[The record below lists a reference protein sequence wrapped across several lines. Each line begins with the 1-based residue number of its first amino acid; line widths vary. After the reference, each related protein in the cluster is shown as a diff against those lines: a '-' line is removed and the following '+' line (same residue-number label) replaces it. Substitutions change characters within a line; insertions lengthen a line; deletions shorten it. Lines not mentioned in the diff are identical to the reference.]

1 MVDVDVSP
9 RTPVCNDLAD
19 SPRHLSCTHGS
30 RPAPASYLSPP
41 PNMADETIFERDGAV
56 AVLTFNRPEAR
67 NAMTWGMYEALGET
81 CERVDADDSIRVLVL
96 RGAGDRAFVSGTD
109 IRQFLQFKTREDAL
123 GYEARLDQSIGRLY
137 QLKKPSIAMLQ
148 GEAVGGGLFMAISCD
163 VRIAAEHVRF
173 GVPVARTL
181 GNFPQPAN
189 YSRLVAAIGIVRAR
203 NLVLTAR
210 LMKADEAAAVG
221 LVDEVVPMDQLEA
234 RVLEQAQRMA
244 KHAPLTMAA
253 IKEAARRQTET
264 FAISDSEEL
273 MLSCYLSED
282 FQEGVRAFLEK
293 RPANW
298 QSR

>member
-1 MVDVDVSP
+1 
-9 RTPVCNDLAD
+9 
-19 SPRHLSCTHGS
+19 
-30 RPAPASYLSPP
+30 
-41 PNMADETIFERDGAV
+41 MADQTIFERDGAV

-67 NAMTWGMYEALGET
+67 NAMTWEMYEALGET

-109 IRQFLQFKTREDAL
+109 IRQFLEFKTREDAL
-123 GYEARLDQSIGRLY
+123 GYEARLDKSIGRLY

-148 GEAVGGGLFMAISCD
+148 GDAVGGGLFMAISCD

-210 LMKADEAAAVG
+210 LMKADEAVAVG
-221 LVDEVVPMDQLEA
+221 MIDEVVAMDQLEA
-234 RVLEQAQRMA
+234 KVMEQAQRMA
-244 KHAPLTMAA
+244 RHAPLTMAA
-253 IKEAARRQTET
+253 IKEAARHQTET
-264 FAISDSEEL
+264 FAIEDSEEL
-273 MLSCYLSED
+273 MLSCYLSAD

-298 QSR
+298 QSK

>member
-1 MVDVDVSP
+1 
-9 RTPVCNDLAD
+9 
-19 SPRHLSCTHGS
+19 
-30 RPAPASYLSPP
+30 
-41 PNMADETIFERDGAV
+41 MADETIFERDGAV

-67 NAMTWGMYEALGET
+67 NAMTWEMYEALGET

-109 IRQFLQFKTREDAL
+109 IRQFLEFKTREDAL
-123 GYEARLDQSIGRLY
+123 GYEARLDTSIGRLY

-148 GEAVGGGLFMAISCD
+148 GDAVGGGLFMAISCD

-210 LMKADEAAAVG
+210 LMNAQEAVAVG
-221 LVDEVVPMDQLEA
+221 LVDEVVAMDDLEK
-234 RVLEQAQRMA
+234 RVMEQAQRMA

-264 FAISDSEEL
+264 FAIADSEEL

-298 QSR
+298 RSR

>member
-1 MVDVDVSP
+1 
-9 RTPVCNDLAD
+9 
-19 SPRHLSCTHGS
+19 
-30 RPAPASYLSPP
+30 
-41 PNMADETIFERDGAV
+41 MADTIFERDGAV

-67 NAMTWGMYEALGET
+67 NAMTWEMYETLGAT
-81 CERVDADDSIRVLVL
+81 CEQVDADDSIRVLVL

-109 IRQFLQFKTREDAL
+109 IRQFLEFKTREDAL
-123 GYEARLDQSIGRLY
+123 GYEARLDKSIGRLY

-148 GEAVGGGLFMAISCD
+148 GDAVGGGLFMAISCD
-163 VRIAAEHVRF
+163 IRIAAEHVRF

-221 LVDEVVPMDQLEA
+221 LIDEVVPMADLEA
-234 RVLEQAQRMA
+234 KVMEQAQRMA

-253 IKEAARRQTET
+253 MKEAARRQTAT
-264 FAISDSEEL
+264 FAIADAEEL
-273 MLSCYLSED
+273 MLSCYLSQD

-298 QSR
+298 QSK